1 MLTFNHQISPRT
13 SSMLVIMS
21 GLASAS
27 LLSPEDIET
36 LQGRLSKLEAGVD
49 AFSVTLNRLSNA
61 RLSSSGGSHHQHATG
76 RRAFA
81 SPASALAM
89 AALVLV
95 GTAMILALRKMREQK
110 V

>member
-1 MLTFNHQISPRT
+1 
-13 SSMLVIMS
+13 MLVIMS

-61 RLSSSGGSHHQHATG
+61 RRLSGRGSGCSHHQHATG